1 MDNDKEYLLS
11 LQAVRAN
18 ASKVL
23 DSAINGELTHFE
35 YDASRMSVVADFV
48 TDVIKRDFGPD
59 KFDQIPP
66 HGRWQHFDV
75 GGVARVDALCTQ
87 WKNGGC
93 EDVKE
98 ITRRLID
105 LFFVSVLLD
114 AGAGDHWRFKEPG
127 TEDLYT
133 RSEGIAVASLYM
145 FTAGAFSSDA
155 SQKCAVDGTGLSLLD
170 DETFSR
176 YFQLTPENPLVGVSS
191 RVQLLKD
198 VGSSLS
204 SLPDIYGPSGRPGN
218 IVDYLTSSDS
228 NSQVLDYE
236 LLWSCLQRTL
246 IPSWPK
252 NRTQIDGQPIGD
264 AWPLQILNAR
274 AQRDGDVRPRTT
286 IQPFHKLTQ
295 WLAYSLTVPFTRV
308 LGYTWTNSDLGTGLP
323 EYRNG
328 GLFVDLQVLRLKK
341 DDLEQGQKMSGQ
353 LLPQFDPASDVI
365 VEWRAMTVALLDQ
378 LYGIIAGRF
387 KELGVSLSM
396 AQMLE
401 AGTWKSGRELAA
413 SLRPETKSSP
423 ILDSGDGT
431 LF

>member
-1 MDNDKEYLLS
+1 MDTDREYLLS

-23 DSAINGELTHFE
+23 DAANNGELIHFD
-35 YDASRMSVVADFV
+35 YDDQRMAVVADFV

-75 GGVARVDALCTQ
+75 GGIARVDALCAQ
-87 WKNGGC
+87 WKKEGC

-98 ITRRLID
+98 VTRRLID

-114 AGAGDHWRFKEPG
+114 AGAGDHWRFKEPD
-127 TEDLYT
+127 TEDFYT
-133 RSEGIAVASLYM
+133 RSEGIAVASLHM
-145 FTAGAFSSDA
+145 FTAGAFASDA
-155 SQKCAVDGTGLSLLD
+155 SKKCSVDGAGLSALD
-170 DETFSR
+170 DDTFIR
-176 YFQLTPENPLVGVSS
+176 YFQLSSENPMVGVSS

-198 VGSSLS
+198 VGASLLK
-204 SLPDIYGPSGRPGN
+204 LPEIYGPSGRPGN
-218 IVDYLTSSDS
+218 IVDYLTSSDVDS
-228 NSQVLDYE
+228 KTLDYE
-236 LLWSCLQRTL
+236 VLWSCLQRTL
-246 IPSWPK
+246 IPSWPA
-252 NRTQIDGQPIGD
+252 NRTRVKDQPIGD
-264 AWPLQILNAR
+264 AWPLEILSLR
-274 AQRDGDVRPRTT
+274 AQRDNDTRPGTT

-308 LGYTWTNSDLGTGLP
+308 LGYSWAKADLGTGLP

-341 DDLEQGQKMSGQ
+341 HDLEQGQKMSGQ
-353 LLPQFDPASDVI
+353 TLPQFDATSDVI

-378 LYGIIAGRF
+378 LYGIISDRF
-387 KELGVSLSM
+387 GALGVKLSM

-413 SLRPETKSSP
+413 TNRPETKSSP
-423 ILDSGDGT
+423 ILVNGDGT
-431 LF
+431 LY